1 VAFTLNA
8 EQAVAYG
15 SEHTEYVP
23 SYRGIENPFGHIWK
37 WTDGFL
43 ARGTGEYQEVYIS
56 RDRKQYSSTLNDSY
70 IDMGHDAA
78 ANGYVKSIL
87 ATTQSLSQ
95 TLRVYGDLI
104 PTDDNGSATTYYTD
118 YHYTAHAEGTIYGAL
133 LGGLADV
140 GAGGGLA
147 YLRSDYSPAD
157 AAAVI
162 GSRLVWQK

>member
-1 VAFTLNA
+1 M
-8 EQAVAYG
+8 
-15 SEHTEYVP
+15 
-23 SYRGIENPFGHIWK
+23 
-37 WTDGFL
+37 L
-43 ARGTGEYQEVYIS
+43 AKGTGEYQEIYIS

-78 ANGYVKSIL
+78 AKGYVKSIL

-104 PTDDNGSATTYYTD
+104 PTDDTGSATTYYTD

-133 LGGLADV
+133 LGGDATN
-140 GAGGGLA
+140 GTRGGLA
-147 YLRSDYSPAD
+147 YLYSKDSPAY
-157 AAAVI
+157 ASAYF